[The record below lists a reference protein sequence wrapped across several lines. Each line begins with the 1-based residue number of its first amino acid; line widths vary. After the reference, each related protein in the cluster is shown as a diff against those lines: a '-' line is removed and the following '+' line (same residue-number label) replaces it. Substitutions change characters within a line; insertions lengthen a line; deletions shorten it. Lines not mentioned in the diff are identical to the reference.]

1 MKLSF
6 DSIINGNT
14 TVWNI
19 NERNRLL
26 IQKKRINFDE
36 KQLNKINFKI
46 EGNGTGLFQVKFY
59 STYWFNFTIIFFYLI
74 KLIVKYN
81 LAKENPIKNKADF
94 EFSLFSSK
102 SYFGSECD
110 YSMLTINAKY
120 IGENNQT
127 GMIITSV
134 KLPSGWTSLEET
146 IELLKTKVEL
156 KRYEISNEN
165 RLFLY
170 FDQVFWIIIIL
181 LLKLKFSFFV

>member
-59 STYWFNFTIIFFYLI
+59 STY
-74 KLIVKYN
+74 
-81 LAKENPIKNKADF
+81 
-94 EFSLFSSK
+94 
-102 SYFGSECD
+102 
-110 YSMLTINAKY
+110 
-120 IGENNQT
+120 
-127 GMIITSV
+127 
-134 KLPSGWTSLEET
+134 
-146 IELLKTKVEL
+146 
-156 KRYEISNEN
+156 
-165 RLFLY
+165 
-170 FDQVFWIIIIL
+170 
-181 LLKLKFSFFV
+181 

>member
-6 DSIINGNT
+6 DSIMNDNT

-26 IQKKRINFDE
+26 IQKKKINFDE
-36 KQLNKINFKI
+36 NKLNKINFNI

-59 STYWFNFTIIFFYLI
+59 STYRFNFKIIFVFCLI

-120 IGENNQT
+120 IGEKNQT

-170 FDQVFWIIIIL
+170 FDQVF
-181 LLKLKFSFFV
+181 